1 MRKHNLHIT
10 SAPINMN
17 QTPPPTADS
26 RFRWLE
32 SISTFMDNQFRL
44 PGTNFRFGLDP
55 ILSFIPFGGSAA
67 SFAISAGLMVT
78 MMKHGVSRKVVI
90 MMLGNLVLDAVIGSI
105 PIIGN
110 IFDFTFKANQRNV
123 NLLKKHYQEGKY
135 TGSGNGIII
144 TVIIVLMLLLGLII
158 YGTWELVS
166 YLFSLL

>member
-1 MRKHNLHIT
+1 
-10 SAPINMN
+10 MN
-17 QTPPPTADS
+17 QIPPPVPDP
-26 RFRWLE
+26 RFRWIE
-32 SISTFMDNQFRL
+32 TVSTFMDNQFRL

-55 ILSFIPFGGSAA
+55 ILSFVPFAGSAA
-67 SFAISAGLMVT
+67 SFAISAGLLLT

-90 MMLGNLVLDAVIGSI
+90 LMLGNLVLDAIMGSI

-135 TGSGNGIII
+135 TGSGTGIII
-144 TVIIVLMLLLGLII
+144 TVVIVLIILLGLII

-166 YLFSLL
+166 YLISLF